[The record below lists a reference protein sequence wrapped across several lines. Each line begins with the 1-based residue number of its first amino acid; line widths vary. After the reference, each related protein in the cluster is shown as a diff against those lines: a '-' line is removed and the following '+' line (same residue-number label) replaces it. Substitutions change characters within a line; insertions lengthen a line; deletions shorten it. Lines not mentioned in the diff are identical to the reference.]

1 MNTIA
6 YKFTLLFQLFSLFA
20 FAQQKAGLKTL
31 LNKNQEFIF
40 PQTPEKISAILGV
53 QTIFYEDANE
63 QPYAKWLSKSGL
75 ELYCGLGEDKSITEM
90 FFDIPEDR
98 LIVVDGLPYNLT
110 MNKTNPKESM
120 LKFSRYKIKR
130 EKLDE
135 DNQYPGGTRL
145 FFKKGDRFITL
156 LFDSKNL
163 LKFLSITNE
172 IIGSSVN

>member
-1 MNTIA
+1 MKAIA
-6 YKFTLLFQLFSLFA
+6 YSLTLLFQFSALFS
-20 FAQQKAGLKTL
+20 FAQQKANLKTL

-53 QTIFYEDANE
+53 KTVFYEDANE

-75 ELYCGLGEDKSITEM
+75 ELYCSLKEDRSITEM

-98 LIVVDGLPYNLT
+98 PIVVAGLPFNLV
-110 MNKTNPKESM
+110 MNGTTPQQII
-120 LKFSRYKIKR
+120 LKFSRYKIRK

-135 DNQYPGGTRL
+135 DAEYPGGLRL
-145 FFKKGDRFITL
+145 FFKKGNHFITL
-156 LFDSKNL
+156 LFDRKNL

-172 IIGSSVN
+172 IIGPAVN

>member
-1 MNTIA
+1 MNTVA
-6 YKFTLLFQLFSLFA
+6 YRLILFFQFLALFS
-20 FAQQKAGLKTL
+20 FAQQNAELNTL

-40 PQTPEKISAILGV
+40 PQTPKKISAILGV
-53 QTIFYEDANE
+53 KTVFYEDANE

-75 ELYCGLGEDKSITEM
+75 ELYCSLKEDRTIDEM
-90 FFDIPEDR
+90 FFIIKDDR
-98 LIVVDGLPYNLT
+98 PIVVEGLPFNLV
-110 MNKTNPKESM
+110 MNRTTLQQSM
-120 LKFSRYKIKR
+120 LKFSKYKIKK

-135 DNQYPGGTRL
+135 CYEYPGGTRL

-172 IIGSSVN
+172 IIGSAVN